1 MTLQLLVASFFRYY
15 GLNHVAVMTSVIHG
29 GRLNDAASAFN
40 IPRPQWL
47 DLSTGIN
54 PQSYPLANMPIE
66 NWQRLPESDDG
77 LEGIAA
83 GYYQCQTLMMTPGSQ
98 WSIER
103 LPIWLQRLGNSKNT
117 VLLPALGYQEHFV
130 AWQRAGFNCQL
141 YRATPSPQQLKDCSA
156 LVVINPNNPSGVRIE
171 KSQLL
176 QWQHQLN
183 QQQGW
188 LIVDEAF
195 ADVKPEWSLS
205 AEVGSPGLVVL
216 RSLGKFFGLAGVRVG
231 SLLAWPQL
239 LRLAEADLGPW
250 ALTTPSRWAAKQALL
265 DRVWQQ
271 QMQQQL
277 PLQAERLNNLLQS
290 NFSIRAYGCELFQ
303 TVWLDRADK
312 VYRLLAQQGILVR
325 LLDEYSS
332 PGLRFGLPPNTEQ
345 NWQRLAAA
353 LSDIS
358 ADI

>member
-1 MTLQLLVASFFRYY
+1 
-15 GLNHVAVMTSVIHG
+15 MTSVTHG
-29 GRLNDAASAFN
+29 GRLNGAAAAFN
-40 IPRPQWL
+40 IPRQQWL

-54 PQSYPLANMPIE
+54 PQSYPLTNMPE
-66 NWQRLPESDDG
+66 EHWQRLPESDDG

-83 GYYQCQTLMMTPGSQ
+83 KYYQCQSLMMTPGSQ

-103 LPIWLQRLGNSKNT
+103 LPIWLQHLGNHKNT

-130 AWQRAGFNCQL
+130 AWQRAGFNCQF
-141 YRATPSPQQLKDCSA
+141 YRDSPSPQQLKDCSA

-176 QWQHQLN
+176 KWQHQLN

-195 ADVKPEWSLS
+195 ADAKPDGSLS
-205 AEVGSPGLVVL
+205 AEVGSPGLIVL

-239 LRLAEADLGPW
+239 LNLAEADLGPW
-250 ALTTPSRWAAKQALL
+250 ALTTPSRWATKQALS
-265 DRVWQQ
+265 DSAWQR

-277 PLQAERLNNLLQS
+277 LLQGERLKDLLQS
-290 NFSIRAYGCELFQ
+290 SFSARVHGCELFQ
-303 TVWLDRADK
+303 TLWLDNADTL
-312 VYRLLAQQGILVR
+312 YRQLAEQGILVR

-332 PGLRFGLPPNTEQ
+332 PGLRFGLPKNTEK
-345 NWQRLAAA
+345 NWQRLTNA
-353 LSDIS
+353 LTGIT
-358 ADI
+358 AE